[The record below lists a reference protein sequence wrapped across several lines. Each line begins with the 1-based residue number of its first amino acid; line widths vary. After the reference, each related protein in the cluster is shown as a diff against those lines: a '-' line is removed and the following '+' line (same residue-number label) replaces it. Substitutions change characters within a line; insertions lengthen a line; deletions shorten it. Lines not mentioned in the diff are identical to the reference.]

1 MWEQKQVKVKAYHH
15 DGLSC
20 SCYCSF
26 TRPCSLA
33 ASCDEVERRE
43 NPDLTCT
50 ITKNTQND
58 FYLKGV
64 VRTQ

>member
-1 MWEQKQVKVKAYHH
+1 MGAKASESES
-15 DGLSC
+15 LS
-20 SCYCSF
+20 SWWLVMYIVAIVRSLE
-26 TRPCSLA
+26 LA

-43 NPDLTCT
+43 NPDLTYT
-50 ITKNTQND
+50 IIKNTQND